1 MSLPEG
7 TEWYSG
13 VFTKSG
19 PGDLRFTQFSWT
31 QCYSTRTDV
40 LMLHLQKY
48 RLSWKAHYSPTS
60 SPKHTVKS
68 QPVRPLHPGGMRV
81 RLVPTPTLA
90 YRAGRWHSLFILVE
104 ILREG
109 ISLTSQDC
117 LEEVWAQEKLYSSF
131 MIVSILRSVPELY
144 HNSKWVNKEST
155 LVGKSQGPC
164 RKAKLFDR
172 SLKQTLLWEIICMSW
187 WRDSVF

>member
-1 MSLPEG
+1 M
-7 TEWYSG
+7 
-13 VFTKSG
+13 VFGSVYQAWPRWPPVHTIQLNTVLLNKN
-19 PGDLRFTQFSWT
+19 W
-31 QCYSTRTDV
+31 RTD
-40 LMLHLQKY
+40 
-48 RLSWKAHYSPTS
+48 ASPPEVSPFRETPLFPYFL
-60 SPKHTVKS
+60 PKHTVMS
-68 QPVRPLHPGGMRV
+68 QPVRPLHPGVVRV

-109 ISLTSQDC
+109 LSLTSQDC
-117 LEEVWAQEKLYSSF
+117 LEEGWAQEKLYSSF
-131 MIVSILRSVPELY
+131 MTLCILRSVPELY
-144 HNSKWVNKEST
+144 RNSKWVNKERT